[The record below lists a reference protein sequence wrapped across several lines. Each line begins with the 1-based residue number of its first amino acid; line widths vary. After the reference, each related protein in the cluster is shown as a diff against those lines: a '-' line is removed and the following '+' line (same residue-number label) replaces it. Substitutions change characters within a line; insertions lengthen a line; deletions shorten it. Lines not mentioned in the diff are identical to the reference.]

1 MWPYEY
7 DEGLNGV
14 CLLGVNM
21 CDGFAFAKGAPESN
35 RVTLSRQQPSK
46 KMERIFM
53 DLLEV

>member
-21 CDGFAFAKGAPESN
+21 CDGFTFAKGALESN